1 MGLAKFI
8 PNIAEKTKPIR
19 ELLHKDNLWYWT
31 QVHEH
36 AFKMLKQ
43 LLTSD
48 KVLTPY
54 DPDKKSMLA
63 VYACNYGLG
72 AAIFQETN
80 KGWQP
85 VAYASKSLSDTE
97 LRYAIIEKEALA
109 VVWGC
114 ERFAQYQ

>member
-54 DPDKKSMLA
+54 DPNKKSMLGSYG
-63 VYACNYGLG
+63 VNTLSDVNSCFNILNACSCTCVQYHKLSLWRSSLIGLVFS
-72 AAIFQETN
+72 AIFGIN
-80 KGWQP
+80 
-85 VAYASKSLSDTE
+85 
-97 LRYAIIEKEALA
+97 
-109 VVWGC
+109 
-114 ERFAQYQ
+114 FANPM